1 MKRWLS
7 LVCGVVLTVTRAPEA
22 RGALLD
28 LSFDPRTGPDGPVVR
43 MAQQRD
49 GRLLI
54 AGRFQNFAGVP
65 RPGLV
70 RLHEAGQ
77 PDLSFDPGTDQ
88 HWEVEELALLP
99 DGRIL
104 VGWRLD
110 WRLLQLGEPPDAG
123 LIRLYPN
130 GQRDPSFL
138 PPLEFRPNVR
148 IIRRIPGV
156 SSGPWSPA
164 IRFALL
170 PDGGVVLD
178 GRAFRVA
185 GHEPNSLVRL
195 RPDGSWDETFRP
207 GLSLRNWG
215 VRRIAVAPDGTIWVA
230 GDFAGVGLLRFRAD
244 GGWEDWQPPAVVPTT
259 VLEIQVLADGRIVGV
274 GTGLELYS
282 RESRVFRLRADGS
295 VDESFPVAE
304 LDREASALAVTR
316 DGGVVLAGLF
326 GSVNGIRRPGLA
338 MLDSSGRLLQSFDPT
353 GLPEGDTK
361 FAQAALMVDSLG
373 RVLVAGNFTQIEG
386 QRRAQLARLYA
397 APQTYEPPRFYWA
410 KDSVVGRESEGRAT
424 LVCVRTGSTAGPDY
438 VRYAAVPDTATAG
451 SDFVAVSGLVV
462 FAPGEDTHAVEIPL
476 INDEVEDPWE
486 RFKVILTPYD
496 VGTELG
502 EPHEATVRIADD
514 DLSYVVRV
522 LLPATATATV
532 SENQSRLRL
541 SLYITSQAKPAED
554 PSLLAPEELVEI
566 AYEELGARVGRD
578 YLPIQRPLF
587 QDIDTVDNLDWLGY
601 YAAFYLPVV
610 DTPGWEGPRQ
620 LRLHF
625 RSRSPRVVFIPES
638 CLVTIEDNDNAA
650 GTARFLRGMPDC
662 VAPAST
668 GGWWV
673 TGNFDAVD
681 ARPRPGL
688 ARLEADEAVD
698 DTFAPQAGPDG
709 PVRVLLEAAD
719 GSLYVA
725 GFFRR
730 VGEWERSSVVR
741 YLPDGRV
748 DPNFVPPQ
756 AWDLPNRLMDAL
768 RPSVNWKRSL
778 REKLPEQVVEYTHGV
793 LLADGRLVL
802 AGWGL
807 FHRPAPAPGVV
818 RLLPDGRADPSFN
831 PPELDLEGLSALT
844 VLPDG
849 RLLVAGYRVLTGEW
863 VLLRLSADGVP
874 EPGRGLR
881 ASGPIWALESEPDG
895 QVWVAGDEGL
905 IRLPPWGEA
914 PPCAALCAVG
924 CTVTTNATVVLARQA
939 DGRILAGF
947 KAPSGI
953 RLVRLDAQGV
963 KDPGFNAFTFEPFG
977 WFPPYTRLAVAG
989 NGTVAAIATYN
1000 YSRRYLVRL
1009 NADGRPVRDLRFERL
1024 ARLPSGEVHAVTRG
1038 SPGGLMFEV
1047 QRSTRLKRDWTS
1059 QGLLQVPHW
1068 PPYTL
1073 VDTNATRLPYAF
1085 YRLAP

>member
-123 LIRLYPN
+123 LVRLYPN

-148 IIRRIPGV
+148 IIGRTPGV
-156 SSGPWSPA
+156 SSGPRSPA

-295 VDESFPVAE
+295 VDESFPVAA

-502 EPHEATVRIADD
+502 EPHEATVRIAND

-601 YAAFYLPVV
+601 YARVLPARGGHPRLGRPAAAPPAFSQPQSPDGLHTGELPGHHRGQRQRRPAPPASCGGCPIVSL
-610 DTPGWEGPRQ
+610 PRA
-620 LRLHF
+620 
-625 RSRSPRVVFIPES
+625 P
-638 CLVTIEDNDNAA
+638 AA
-650 GTARFLRGMPDC
+650 GGLPEISTPWMPGRAPDWRAWRPTRRWTTRLRRRRARTARCGCCWKPPT
-662 VAPAST
+662 AAST
-668 GGWWV
+668 WRD
-673 TGNFDAVD
+673 F
-681 ARPRPGL
+681 
-688 ARLEADEAVD
+688 
-698 DTFAPQAGPDG
+698 
-709 PVRVLLEAAD
+709 
-719 GSLYVA
+719 S
-725 GFFRR
+725 
-730 VGEWERSSVVR
+730 
-741 YLPDGRV
+741 
-748 DPNFVPPQ
+748 
-756 AWDLPNRLMDAL
+756 
-768 RPSVNWKRSL
+768 
-778 REKLPEQVVEYTHGV
+778 
-793 LLADGRLVL
+793 
-802 AGWGL
+802 AGWGNGNAAAWCGTCPTAGWTRTL
-807 FHRPAPAPGVV
+807 CRRKPGTC
-818 RLLPDGRADPSFN
+818 PTD
-831 PPELDLEGLSALT
+831 
-844 VLPDG
+844 
-849 RLLVAGYRVLTGEW
+849 
-863 VLLRLSADGVP
+863 
-874 EPGRGLR
+874 
-881 ASGPIWALESEPDG
+881 
-895 QVWVAGDEGL
+895 
-905 IRLPPWGEA
+905 
-914 PPCAALCAVG
+914 
-924 CTVTTNATVVLARQA
+924 
-939 DGRILAGF
+939 
-947 KAPSGI
+947 
-953 RLVRLDAQGV
+953 
-963 KDPGFNAFTFEPFG
+963 
-977 WFPPYTRLAVAG
+977 
-989 NGTVAAIATYN
+989 
-1000 YSRRYLVRL
+1000 
-1009 NADGRPVRDLRFERL
+1009 
-1024 ARLPSGEVHAVTRG
+1024 
-1038 SPGGLMFEV
+1038 
-1047 QRSTRLKRDWTS
+1047 
-1059 QGLLQVPHW
+1059 
-1068 PPYTL
+1068 
-1073 VDTNATRLPYAF
+1073 
-1085 YRLAP
+1085 